1 MSQVLTKLIAPP
13 KAIALKDR
21 QIVAQVLSWDLYRE
35 VSPDEIESFLIIKDV
50 LWVNLTE
57 SRSVPIAVETFRN
70 ILAQQTQQQAQR
82 ELDQYIEEQS
92 EAIAPEPIEID
103 STDGVYRVWKS
114 TQLLGTYYRDNTG
127 KWVAQPR
134 YGQSRRYKTAN
145 QAQKALVTT
154 R

>member
-1 MSQVLTKLIAPP
+1 MMPQTITRPIAPP
-13 KAIALKDR
+13 RSIPYEHRQTIA
-21 QIVAQVLSWDLYRE
+21 AVLSWDLYRE
-35 VSPDEIESFLIIKDV
+35 VNPEEIESFYIVKDI

-57 SRSVPIAVETFRN
+57 NRAIPIAVETFRS
-70 ILAQQTQQQAQR
+70 IATQQQAQR

-103 STDGVYRVWKS
+103 STDGIYRVWKS

-134 YGQSRRYKTAN
+134 YGAAHRYKTAKA
-145 QAQKALVTT
+145 AQKALTA
-154 R
+154 